1 MTPELDRQFAALA
14 AENIR
19 LHPVRYYLLL
29 PAGRMLD
36 MWLRPRTELMPLDTH
51 FWRFQQDPHDSLCA
65 LALGA
70 LNLAYLSA
78 AVAGAW
84 VMRRKMKYLALLLTY
99 PVVRSLF
106 LATTGAAEDR
116 YTMECFPFVFVLA
129 AGFLSWWHCRKA
141 LAGGGGL
148 EAAGP
153 ELCVRP

>member
-1 MTPELDRQFAALA
+1 
-14 AENIR
+14 
-19 LHPVRYYLLL
+19 VRYYLLM

-36 MWLRPRTELMPLDTH
+36 MWLRPRTEIMPLDTH
-51 FWRFQQDPHDSLCA
+51 FWRYQDDLYDSLCA

-70 LNLAYLSA
+70 LNLAYLAA

-84 VMRRKMKYLALLLTY
+84 VMRRRMKYLGLLLTY

-129 AGFLSWWHCRKA
+129 AAFLSWWQSRGWA
-141 LAGGGGL
+141 TGDVTGDVAGDVAGSGEL
-148 EAAGP
+148 DAA
-153 ELCVRP
+153 RPGA